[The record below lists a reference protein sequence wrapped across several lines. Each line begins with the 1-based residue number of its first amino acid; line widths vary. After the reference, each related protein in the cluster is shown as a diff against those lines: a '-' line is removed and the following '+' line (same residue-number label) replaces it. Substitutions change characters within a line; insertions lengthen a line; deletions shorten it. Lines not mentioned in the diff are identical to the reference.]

1 MNTEVGAEY
10 QVLKALKNWGSQ
22 RSSHYPGGH
31 DIIADIKTDT
41 AENSS
46 KLYQS
51 ELRKSEEE
59 TQSSHDNKKPRAV
72 QQIFLERNRILL

>member
-31 DIIADIKTDT
+31 VKIADIKTDT

-51 ELRKSEEE
+51 EL
-59 TQSSHDNKKPRAV
+59 
-72 QQIFLERNRILL
+72 